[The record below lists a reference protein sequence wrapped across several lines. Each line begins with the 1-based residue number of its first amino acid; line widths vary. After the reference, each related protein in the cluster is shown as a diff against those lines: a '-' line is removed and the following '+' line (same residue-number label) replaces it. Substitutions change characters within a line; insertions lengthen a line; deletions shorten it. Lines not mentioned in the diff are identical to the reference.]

1 MYKYLLVIGFMIG
14 FAFVATAQ
22 QQRADTASAIK
33 KDTVKKASG
42 TARGSFAPPI
52 KKEKEYHPDSTHSPH
67 KAVMHS
73 LMIPGWGQLY
83 NHRWW
88 KVPIVY
94 AGIGLLAS
102 AVIFNQRYYNQFNVL
117 AHYYKSGV
125 PPVKGDAYYDE
136 YIAYTSN
143 QVQAQNIYDALDS
156 YRRNRDLSILGIL
169 GAWGI
174 QTIDAY
180 IDAKF
185 IHSYTVD
192 NNFSFK
198 VAPGMINQPV
208 YAQTA
213 FGSYIPAVKVTFTF

>member
-1 MYKYLLVIGFMIG
+1 MYKYLLVIGLMVA
-14 FAFVATAQ
+14 FAFSARAQ
-22 QQRADTASAIK
+22 QQADTVSAAK
-33 KDTVKKASG
+33 KDALKKASG
-42 TARGSFAPPI
+42 TAPNSFAPPI

-73 LMIPGWGQLY
+73 LMVPGWGQLY

-88 KVPIVY
+88 KVPIIY
-94 AGIGLLAS
+94 TGIGLLGS
-102 AVIFNQRYYNQFNVL
+102 AVVFNAKYYNQFVVL
-117 AHYYKSGV
+117 AKYRRDGVVPKPTDKYYAEYQLYLQV
-125 PPVKGDAYYDE
+125 PVTNLTDA
-136 YIAYTSN
+136 
-143 QVQAQNIYDALDS
+143 VDS

-192 NNFSFK
+192 NNFSMR
-198 VAPGMINQPV
+198 VTPSMINQPL
-208 YAQTA
+208 YALNTTDA
-213 FGSYIPAVKVTFTF
+213 FIPGLKVTFTF

>member
-1 MYKYLLVIGFMIG
+1 MYKYLLITGFMML
-14 FAFVATAQ
+14 FAFAATAQ
-22 QQRADTASAIK
+22 QQHTDTASVTK

-42 TARGSFAPPI
+42 TAPGSFAPPI
-52 KKEKEYHPDSTHSPH
+52 KKEKVYHPDTTHSPH

-88 KVPIVY
+88 KVPIIY
-94 AGIGLLAS
+94 TGIGLLAS
-102 AVIFNQRYYNQFNVL
+102 AVIFNQRYYNEFNVL

-125 PPVKGDAYYDE
+125 APVKGDAYYDE

-143 QVQAQNIYDALDS
+143 QVPAQNIYDALDS

-174 QTIDAY
+174 QAIDAY

-185 IHSYTVD
+185 IHSYSVD
-192 NNFSFK
+192 NNFGFK
-198 VAPGMINQPV
+198 VSPGLINQPV